1 MAAVDGRILPA
12 VLRAEAATMTEWLD
26 LRDFIWTLNTRDRNW
41 IRRRRWGY
49 DDKEALNEGDSE
61 EVIAGASK

>member
-1 MAAVDGRILPA
+1 
-12 VLRAEAATMTEWLD
+12 MTEWLD